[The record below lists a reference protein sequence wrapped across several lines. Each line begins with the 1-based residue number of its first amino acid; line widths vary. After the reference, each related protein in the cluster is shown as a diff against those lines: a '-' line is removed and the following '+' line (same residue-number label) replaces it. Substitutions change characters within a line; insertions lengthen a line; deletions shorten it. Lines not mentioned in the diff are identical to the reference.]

1 MAETA
6 ILGPGAIPVK
16 LQINARLYHLHLTPS
31 TTLAEVLRN
40 ELGLTGTKVVCGM
53 GDCGAC
59 TVLMG
64 DKPVYSC
71 LLLAIDCQSQPILTI
86 EGLAHDGQLD
96 PVQQAFIAED
106 AFQCGYCTSG
116 QVMSMKALLDKE
128 PNPDADTIRTAMSG
142 NLCRCGAYPKIVR
155 AGLRAAELM
164 RKERG

>member
-6 ILGPGAIPVK
+6 ILGPGAIPIK
-16 LQINARLYHLHLTPS
+16 LQVNGRLYHLHLTPS